1 MAKNHQSDNPLFKA
15 LVKKYESDIAS
26 GFATMI
32 VYFDSSVGIGEHPQ
46 HLEEMEES
54 GVEIPFSTDRNPKPG
69 VPSIFKGTAYLSKL
83 VWKALDEVILS
94 AKEEIL

>member
-26 GFATMI
+26 AFATLI

-46 HLEEMEES
+46 FIEEM
-54 GVEIPFSTDRNPKPG
+54 DKQ
-69 VPSIFKGTAYLSKL
+69 
-83 VWKALDEVILS
+83 
-94 AKEEIL
+94 

>member
-26 GFATMI
+26 AFATLI

-46 HLEEMEES
+46 HIAELDKLNDQLANAEE
-54 GVEIPFSTDRNPKPG
+54 
-69 VPSIFKGTAYLSKL
+69 KL
-83 VWKALDEVILS
+83 ITLRKHFNNTQI
-94 AKEEIL
+94 